1 MPNTMTIKN
10 WVLGRLHGAARI
22 GGRPDLAPREP
33 VLAGHP
39 RSANDGAADGDHL
52 GAYGALVGAVRDEL
66 EHFVASHVRLH
77 LAIAERD
84 RFVLTAI
91 GVSCNEGGEGS
102 PARALLDRFMR
113 EFRPEQIKRFL
124 AREVVAALPNAAA
137 IDLSQFAG
145 LYDADARDS
154 ALPDG
159 EYADLLAAL
168 SYAPA
173 AAHTYEVSIVGR
185 WSEADAARPGSAPPA
200 LAGATGASLATVP
213 FVQRAATPVTPLAGQ
228 RVEFELEDADGRRRV
243 VLPSVLPGR
252 RYAVGKG
259 EGCDLRANGTY
270 VSRRH
275 AELWRDDDGSWWV
288 ADAGSTNGVRI
299 ERPQD
304 EAHEGAVAQHAAL
317 PVEQPQRVP
326 EGARILLSARAEG
339 PASDYPWLALR
350 SPASATARITPIA
363 VSVASAAAGAPA
375 PRTPLTA
382 ILSAQPALAWRIAV
396 VQADGARTVDVHDSA
411 LPFSVGRSR
420 NQSLVIDRRHEG
432 VSGHH
437 LEITALDHDGAAV
450 CIHGDNGVLVDG
462 TAHAAGSRLHWDA
475 GQTLRLGGAA
485 DEPHCTLTLR
495 RTVD

>member
-1 MPNTMTIKN
+1 MTIKN
-10 WVLGRLHGAARI
+10 WVLGQLHGAARI

-33 VLAGHP
+33 VLGGGARNTG
-39 RSANDGAADGDHL
+39 NTGDGADGEHL
-52 GAYGALVGAVRDEL
+52 GAYAALVGAVRDEL

-102 PARALLDRFMR
+102 QARALLDRFMR

-124 AREVVAALPNAAA
+124 AREVIAALPNAAA

-154 ALPDG
+154 AAADG
-159 EYADLLAAL
+159 EYAELLAAL

-173 AAHTYEVSIVGR
+173 AARAYEVSIVGR
-185 WSEADAARPGSAPPA
+185 WREAEAPRPGSAPPSWDA
-200 LAGATGASLATVP
+200 AAGAPLATVP

-259 EGCDLRANGTY
+259 EGCDLRANGSY

-275 AELWRDDDGSWWV
+275 AELWRDADGSWWV
-288 ADAGSTNGVRI
+288 TDAGSTNGVRI
-299 ERPQD
+299 EAVPQG
-304 EAHEGAVAQHAAL
+304 EAREGGAAMETAL
-317 PVEQPQRVP
+317 AVEQPQRLP
-326 EGARILLSARAEG
+326 EGARIVLSARAEG

-350 SPASATARITPIA
+350 LPAPAAARITPIA
-363 VSVASAAAGAPA
+363 ATLGGAMAGAPA

-382 ILSAQPALAWRIAV
+382 ILSAQPAPAWRIAV
-396 VQADGARTVDVHDSA
+396 AQADGARTVDVRDGA
-411 LPFSVGRSR
+411 LPFTVGRSR
-420 NQSLVIDRRHEG
+420 SQSLVIGRRHEG
-432 VSGHH
+432 VSGQHI
-437 LEITALDHDGAAV
+437 EITALDDDGAAV
-450 CIHGDNGVLVDG
+450 SVHGDNGVQIDG
-462 TAHAAGSRLHWDA
+462 TQHAAGSRLHWRA
-475 GQTLRLGGAA
+475 GQSMRLGAAA
-485 DEPHCTLTLR
+485 DEPPCTLTLR

>member
-1 MPNTMTIKN
+1 MTIKN

-33 VLAGHP
+33 VLAGSP
-39 RSANDGAADGDHL
+39 RSAGDGAADGEHL
-52 GAYGALVGAVRDEL
+52 GAYAALVGAVRDEL

-84 RFVLTAI
+84 CFVLTAI
-91 GVSCNEGGEGS
+91 GVSCNDGDEGS
-102 PARALLDRFMR
+102 QARVLLDRFMR

-124 AREVVAALPNAAA
+124 AREVIAALPNAAA

-145 LYDADARDS
+145 LYDADARDNGVTE
-154 ALPDG
+154 G
-159 EYADLLAAL
+159 EYAELLAAL

-173 AAHTYEVSIVGR
+173 AAQAYEVSVVGR
-185 WSEADAARPGSAPPA
+185 WREAEALRAGSVPPSV
-200 LAGATGASLATVP
+200 AGAAGAPLATVP

-228 RVEFELEDADGRRRV
+228 RVEFELDDADGRRRV

-259 EGCDLRANGTY
+259 EGCDLRVSGTY

-275 AELWRDDDGSWWV
+275 AELWRDEDGSWWV

-299 ERPQD
+299 ERPPRGETRDGASAQD
-304 EAHEGAVAQHAAL
+304 SAL
-317 PVEQPQRVP
+317 AVEQPQRLP
-326 EGARILLSARAEG
+326 EGARIVLSARAEG

-350 SPASATARITPIA
+350 APAPAAARITPIA
-363 VSVASAAAGAPA
+363 ARVGGAGAGAPA

-382 ILSAQPALAWRIAV
+382 ILSAQPSLAWCVAV
-396 VQADGARTVDVHDSA
+396 LQADGMRTVDVRESA

-437 LEITALDHDGAAV
+437 LDITALDDDGAAV
-450 CIHGDNGVLVDG
+450 CVHGDNGVQVDG
-462 TAHAAGSRLHWDA
+462 TAHAAGSRLHWRA
-475 GQTLRLGGAA
+475 GQTLRLGGAV

-495 RTVD
+495 RAVD

>member
-1 MPNTMTIKN
+1 MTIKS
-10 WVLGRLHGAARI
+10 WVLGQLHGAARI
-22 GGRPDLAPREP
+22 GGRPDLSPREP
-33 VLAGHP
+33 VLAVAA
-39 RSANDGAADGDHL
+39 RSAGDAADGDHL
-52 GAYGALVGAVRDEL
+52 GPYGALVGAVRDEL

-91 GVSCNEGGEGS
+91 GVSCTDGGQGS
-102 PARALLDRFMR
+102 QARALLDRFMR

-154 ALPDG
+154 AAPDR
-159 EYADLLAAL
+159 EYAELLAAL
-168 SYAPA
+168 TYTPA
-173 AAHTYEVSIVGR
+173 AAQAYEVSVVGR
-185 WSEADAARPGSAPPA
+185 WSEAEAPRPGSAPPSV
-200 LAGATGASLATVP
+200 GAAANASLATVP

-259 EGCDLRANGTY
+259 EGCDLRASGTY

-275 AELWRDDDGSWWV
+275 AELWCDGDGSWWV

-299 ERPQD
+299 EEGPQ
-304 EAHEGAVAQHAAL
+304 GAARGDGAAVNTAL
-317 PVEQPQRVP
+317 AVEQPLRLP
-326 EGARILLSARAEG
+326 DGARIVLSARAEG

-350 SPASATARITPIA
+350 VPGPAAARITPIA
-363 VSVASAAAGAPA
+363 ATVGGAVAATTA

-396 VQADGARTVDVHDSA
+396 AQAGGARTVDVRPGA
-411 LPFSVGRSR
+411 LPFTVGRSR
-420 NQSLVIDRRHEG
+420 NQALVIDRRHEG

-437 LEITALDHDGAAV
+437 VEITALDDDGAAV
-450 CIHGDNGVLVDG
+450 RVHGDNGVQIDG
-462 TAHAAGSRLHWDA
+462 TEHAAGSQLHWRA
-475 GQTLRLGGAA
+475 GQTMRLGAAA
-485 DEPHCTLTLR
+485 DDPHCTLTLR

>member
-1 MPNTMTIKN
+1 MPHTMTIKN

-33 VLAGHP
+33 ALAGHP
-39 RSANDGAADGDHL
+39 RSANDAAADGDHL
-52 GAYGALVGAVRDEL
+52 GAYAALVGAVRDEL

-102 PARALLDRFMR
+102 QARALLDRFMR

-124 AREVVAALPNAAA
+124 AREVIAALPNAAA

-154 ALPDG
+154 AAPDG
-159 EYADLLAAL
+159 EYAELLAAL

-173 AAHTYEVSIVGR
+173 AAHAYEVSIVGR
-185 WSEADAARPGSAPPA
+185 WSEAEASRPGSAPA
-200 LAGATGASLATVP
+200 AMASTTGASLATVP

-259 EGCDLRANGTY
+259 EGIDLRANGTY

-275 AELWRDDDGSWWV
+275 AEMWRDDDGSWWV

-299 ERPQD
+299 EPSPP
-304 EAHEGAVAQHAAL
+304 GAAL
-317 PVEQPQRVP
+317 AVEQPQRVP
-326 EGARILLSARAEG
+326 EGARIVLSARAEG

-350 SPASATARITPIA
+350 PPASTAARITPIA
-363 VSVASAAAGAPA
+363 ARVGGAGAGARA

-437 LEITALDHDGAAV
+437 LEVTALDHDGAEV

-462 TAHAAGSRLHWDA
+462 TSHGAGSRLRWHA

-485 DEPHCTLTLR
+485 DEPHCSLTLR
-495 RTVD
+495 RAVD